1 MKTAILYSNPLAL
14 ILNPKGKKGKINS
27 QGGEKQMAKKSRKSL
42 GKHVRPS
49 GYRAGTGIYIP
60 MHSRLMPHHAGHII
74 NPMTGEHHW
83 GNIAWLGAG
92 ALVGV
97 YGQNV
102 VPNLL
107 NRASFFSTRSPY
119 YAKSASVVLISGAG
133 YAVSEYG
140 KMHTLGAGL
149 AAGAVA
155 DFIVDVIKDKA
166 PSLMLVPSTVV
177 TAPAETAAATPATT
191 KTTPAAPATSGLT
204 VIQGGLHGMTAL
216 NEGSNPVDSLAGLN
230 IGDYDEDMAIPM

>member
-1 MKTAILYSNPLAL
+1 
-14 ILNPKGKKGKINS
+14 
-27 QGGEKQMAKKSRKSL
+27 MAKRSRKSL

-49 GYRAGTGIYIP
+49 GYRAGSGIYIP
-60 MHSRLMPHHAGHII
+60 MRSRLMPHHAGHIV
-74 NPMTGEHHW
+74 NPITGEHHW
-83 GNIAWLGAG
+83 ENIAWLGAG

-107 NRASFFSTRSPY
+107 NRMSFFSTRSPY
-119 YAKSASVVLISGAG
+119 YAKGASVVIISGAG

-155 DFIVDVIKDKA
+155 DFIVDVIKDKV
-166 PSLMLVPSTVV
+166 PTLMLVPSTVV
-177 TAPAETAAATPATT
+177 PPATVTAPAPA
-191 KTTPAAPATSGLT
+191 PAKAPATSGLT
-204 VIQGGLHGMTAL
+204 VIEGGLHGMTAL